1 MLFPTL
7 IVAAGEWACPCLVR
21 VCCCEAV
28 ATAACCVEPEKAV
41 KLVATSPINQ
51 TEAAPL
57 PKPSILLLLQLQ
69 LQLPQPC
76 RPAQSL
82 LLFPFGA

>member
-51 TEAAPL
+51 TKA
-57 PKPSILLLLQLQ
+57 LLQLVSSSSI
-69 LQLPQPC
+69 
-76 RPAQSL
+76 PAAAVS
-82 LLFPFGA
+82 FWDVTRAN